1 MIKKKVMPST
11 NKIQNVGLSD
21 IIDIQKKSLEVSEVS
36 NKLFTRILDKG
47 RFSEIKEN
55 ILLFIIAL
63 NCCFS
68 LVSLIK

>member
-36 NKLFTRILDKG
+36 NKLVTRILDKG

>member
-1 MIKKKVMPST
+1 MPST
-11 NKIQNVGLSD
+11 NRIQNVGLSD

-47 RFSEIKEN
+47 RFSEIKAN

>member
-68 LVSLIK
+68 LGSLIK

>member
-1 MIKKKVMPST
+1 MIKRKEMPSI
-11 NKIQNVGLSD
+11 NKIPNVGLSD

-47 RFSEIKEN
+47 RFSGIKEN

>member
-1 MIKKKVMPST
+1 MPST
-11 NKIQNVGLSD
+11 NKIPTVSLSD

-47 RFSEIKEN
+47 HLSDIKEN

-63 NCCFS
+63 NCFFS

>member
-11 NKIQNVGLSD
+11 NKIPNVGLSD
-21 IIDIQKKSLEVSEVS
+21 IIDIQKKSLEVSEVN

>member
-1 MIKKKVMPST
+1 MIKRKVMPST
-11 NKIQNVGLSD
+11 NKTPNVGLSD

-47 RFSEIKEN
+47 RFSGIKEN
-55 ILLFIIAL
+55 FLLFIIAL